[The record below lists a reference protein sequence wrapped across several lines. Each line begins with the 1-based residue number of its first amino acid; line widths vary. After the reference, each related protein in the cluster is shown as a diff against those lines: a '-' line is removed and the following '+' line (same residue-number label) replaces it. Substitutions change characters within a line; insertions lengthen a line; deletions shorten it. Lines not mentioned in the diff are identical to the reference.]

1 MTTLTRRLAAVCLA
15 TVLAACAPHDV
26 ESADV
31 DVVATTSVL
40 GDVVAEVVGDGA
52 TVETLIPRGA
62 DPHDYQAS
70 AAQAA
75 SVRRADLVV
84 AVGLGLEEGLAS
96 VLEAAAADGVP
107 VLEVAPQ
114 LDPIAGDPH
123 VWLDPLRMAEAARLI
138 GARLEQHTRTGEW
151 SDRADRYAEHLEA
164 VHEEA
169 TDVLAAV
176 PPDRRLL
183 VCDHDSLGYFA
194 QRYDFTVLGTIVPGT
209 SPLAA
214 PTARHLATLAAR
226 LRDEDVPAVF
236 IDVTSSDTVAEALRR
251 EAGGRVTVVR
261 LHVGSL
267 GPPDTAAGT
276 YEGLVLDN
284 ARRIADALGG

>member
-1 MTTLTRRLAAVCLA
+1 MTPLARRLAAALLA
-15 TVLAACAPHDV
+15 TMLAACAPLDV

-31 DVVATTSVL
+31 EVVATTSVL

-52 TVETLIPRGA
+52 TVETLIPSGA

-84 AVGLGLEEGLAS
+84 AIGLGLEEGLAS

-107 VLEVAPQ
+107 VLEVAPR

-138 GARLEQHTRTGEW
+138 GARLEQHAGAGAWT
-151 SDRADRYAEHLEA
+151 DRADRYAEHLQT
-164 VHEEA
+164 VHEEVA
-169 TDVLAAV
+169 NVLAAV

-183 VCDHDSLGYFA
+183 VSDHDSLGYLA

-214 PTARHLATLAAR
+214 PTARHLAMLAAR
-226 LRDEDVPAVF
+226 VRDEDVPAVF
-236 IDVTSSDTVAEALRR
+236 IDVTSPDTVAEALRR
-251 EAGGRVTVVR
+251 EAGSEVTVVR

-276 YEGLVLDN
+276 YEGLLLDN